1 MAFLA
6 GGELQPEEE
15 GEADSEYQPNMDM
28 SNMSDDDDSLYSAG
42 TPHSVA
48 TSCLSTPDVR
58 GLATPTNTDTPDG
71 FKRPRDLDSS
81 VHSASRTLN
90 FDISPPLQ
98 RTYSTRSR
106 NPMTDTRIEDI
117 EQQFVPF
124 DITPDMYDPV
134 CDTDD
139 YGEFL
144 KELYGGSNMQTE
156 YNEEEDQEFVYC
168 PDEADEQTADPEE
181 LRNDKATKVTKKE
194 VAELMSELLEFADSS
209 MKVDDEKK
217 KKKKKKVPLPG
228 DQIFEA
234 IKSHTKTVKVVPK
247 ETAAAAAPTASAA
260 AIPELSCSQRA
271 QLEVQLSQHIQLVSQ
286 MALLSSHSPVW
297 RGVRAQCDTMLG
309 EVVQASLSP
318 GSVAAQ
324 SNLYTRCE

>member
-1 MAFLA
+1 MARRVEAEGNTVPYLLAPATPQVIQDPEVAFLA

-106 NPMTDTRIEDI
+106 KDR
-117 EQQFVPF
+117 
-124 DITPDMYDPV
+124 
-134 CDTDD
+134 
-139 YGEFL
+139 
-144 KELYGGSNMQTE
+144 
-156 YNEEEDQEFVYC
+156 
-168 PDEADEQTADPEE
+168 
-181 LRNDKATKVTKKE
+181 
-194 VAELMSELLEFADSS
+194 
-209 MKVDDEKK
+209 
-217 KKKKKKVPLPG
+217 
-228 DQIFEA
+228 
-234 IKSHTKTVKVVPK
+234 KSVV
-247 ETAAAAAPTASAA
+247 
-260 AIPELSCSQRA
+260 
-271 QLEVQLSQHIQLVSQ
+271 
-286 MALLSSHSPVW
+286 
-297 RGVRAQCDTMLG
+297 
-309 EVVQASLSP
+309 
-318 GSVAAQ
+318 
-324 SNLYTRCE
+324 